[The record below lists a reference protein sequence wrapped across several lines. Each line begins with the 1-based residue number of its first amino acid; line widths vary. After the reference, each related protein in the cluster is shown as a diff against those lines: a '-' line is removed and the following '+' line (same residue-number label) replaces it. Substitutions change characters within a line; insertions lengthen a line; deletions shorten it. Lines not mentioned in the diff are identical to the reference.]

1 MTDTHETDC
10 GHSHH
15 IHDEN
20 CACEHDHPHQHDENC
35 ACGHD
40 HAPRWQ
46 APAYDG
52 ELSDTE
58 RRVLEAL
65 EHFHYLPICRFT
77 LTSSKEDELYAVAME
92 PVYLTAPDESMDEAR
107 LNGAPF
113 ASLAAKGLITLD
125 YDIELKQFD
134 YSLYEQ
140 SALFAYFRETVA
152 ESAARPGFL
161 YDTANLEK
169 GSVALASD
177 AQ

>member
-1 MTDTHETDC
+1 M
-10 GHSHH
+10 
-15 IHDEN
+15 
-20 CACEHDHPHQHDENC
+20 
-35 ACGHD
+35 
-40 HAPRWQ
+40 WQ

-52 ELSDTE
+52 ELTETE

-77 LTSSKEDELYAVAME
+77 LSSSKEDELYAVAME
-92 PVYLTAPDESMDEAR
+92 PVYLTSADESMEEAR
-107 LNGAPF
+107 ANGEPF

-140 SALFAYFRETVA
+140 SALFAYLKETVA
-152 ESAARPGFL
+152 ESGSRPGFL

-169 GSVALASD
+169 GSVALASEND
-177 AQ
+177 QAE